1 MPSFTAY
8 YWNLEFH
15 HSNFILWICIFVF
28 QIENPS
34 PDSSGNPFAF
44 FFTKQKIGTNSG
56 FKLLKM
62 NIRKGQKEDMPAV
75 LSLIQELATFEKEP
89 DAVVVTVADLERDGF
104 GENPLFYTFVAEIDK
119 EIVGMALYY
128 YRYSTW
134 KGRTIHLEDLIV
146 NEKMRGFGLGY
157 QLYAAVIEQ
166 GKIDQVRRIEWAV
179 LDWNTPAIDFY
190 LKSGAKVLNDWRVA
204 QMDEQGINN
213 FGK

>member
-1 MPSFTAY
+1 
-8 YWNLEFH
+8 
-15 HSNFILWICIFVF
+15 
-28 QIENPS
+28 
-34 PDSSGNPFAF
+34 
-44 FFTKQKIGTNSG
+44 
-56 FKLLKM
+56 M

-104 GENPLFYTFVAEIDK
+104 SENPLFYTFVAEIDGQ
-119 EIVGMALYY
+119 IVGMALYY

-146 NEKMRGFGLGY
+146 KEKMRGFRLGY

-166 GKIDQVRRIEWAV
+166 GKIDHVRRIEWAV

-190 LKSGAKVLNDWRVA
+190 LKSGAKVLDDWRVA